1 MRNIEVGK
9 RYKLNYS
16 ASVIFLFG
24 ELKGYIGS
32 GLCIS
37 DKEKGSSL
45 YLFSELKPKVEG
57 LEEFWFHSDNIGEE
71 IG

>member
-9 RYKLNYS
+9 RYVLNY
-16 ASVIFLFG
+16 ASSMIFAYGQFSSYRG
-24 ELKGYIGS
+24 T

-37 DKEKGSSL
+37 DKEKGDSI
-45 YLFSELKPKVEG
+45 YLFSELRPEVNDLK
-57 LEEFWFHSDNIGEE
+57 EFWFYIDNIGEE